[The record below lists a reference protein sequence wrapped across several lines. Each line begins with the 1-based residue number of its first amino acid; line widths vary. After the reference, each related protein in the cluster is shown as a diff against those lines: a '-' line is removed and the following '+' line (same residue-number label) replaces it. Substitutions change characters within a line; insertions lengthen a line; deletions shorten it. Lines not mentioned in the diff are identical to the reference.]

1 MVREGKGGLRV
12 GIKGVE
18 TTYVT
23 KFFIGLGMRQPC
35 RDYVTMFSGHK
46 IVDYCIM
53 LLNIFRIF
61 SGH

>member
-46 IVDYCIM
+46 IVAYCVYVYS
-53 LLNIFRIF
+53 LWL
-61 SGH
+61 S